1 MVITTTNVHV
11 SDSYLHFCPYFD
23 IYNYS
28 KSPHE
33 LKEPSDL
40 RTYMYRLKFGFE
52 IPKNIRTL
60 AALKRKIG
68 SYTKKHSHFDGQILD
83 FNWVKKLR
91 PKSHCVM
98 FSLIYACLQ
107 LEICCP

>member
-11 SDSYLHFCPYFD
+11 SDSYLHSCPYFD

-28 KSPHE
+28 KSPHK

-40 RTYMYRLKFGFE
+40 RTYMYRLKFGIE

-68 SYTKKHSHFDGQILD
+68 SYAKKNTPILM
-83 FNWVKKLR
+83 VK
-91 PKSHCVM
+91 
-98 FSLIYACLQ
+98 FWILIG
-107 LEICCP
+107 

>member
-11 SDSYLHFCPYFD
+11 SDSYLFSCPHFD

-28 KSPHE
+28 KSPHK

-60 AALKRKIG
+60 AALKRKID
-68 SYTKKHSHFDGQILD
+68 SYT
-83 FNWVKKLR
+83 NKKL
-91 PKSHCVM
+91 P
-98 FSLIYACLQ
+98 F
-107 LEICCP
+107 